1 MNMKHLQG
9 LRLAFLLWVFTICS
23 LFAQQS
29 LLWEIS
35 GGDLDQPSYLFGT
48 IHMSCEFDLSDRL
61 ESAIKSTEQL
71 YLEVKLDDPN
81 LQMEMMK
88 GMLTIDGSKMS
99 AVLDGN
105 QFERLDA
112 FLKEHLGMSIKM
124 FDQTKPLLI
133 QSMMYPKI
141 LDCPMVSMETELMSI
156 YKEQKKSIHGLETIA
171 EQMSVFDKIP
181 YQTQLDQLLKMA
193 NGDLSE
199 EREQFRELIH
209 YYQNEDLKMLMKA
222 FHADGFTAEFAN
234 LLLDVRNRNW
244 IRPMHKAMKTK
255 PTLFAVG
262 AAHLAGENGV
272 IQLLTNEG
280 FVLTPIMN

>member
-1 MNMKHLQG
+1 MRHLQG
-9 LRLAFLLWVFTICS
+9 LRLAFLLGVFTICS

-88 GMLTIDGSKMS
+88 GMLTKDGSKMS

-199 EREQFRELIH
+199 EREQFRELIN

-222 FHADGFTAEFAN
+222 FHADGFTAEFAY

-244 IRPMHKAMKTK
+244 MRPMHKAMKTK